1 MGEYDYDDMDYNMN
15 YADHSTDINDTDH
28 YGGFADYEPGLNL
41 HYSMYAQVADKTL
54 EEQQQYEE
62 DPHDLSLKESID
74 QNRNDFNNMIEQEI
88 LAEFYDNLIEDVDEA
103 DQHLEEIKA
112 MVEMEGNEAYQ
123 ELCDHIDSLIEIMM
137 ADN

>member
-1 MGEYDYDDMDYNMN
+1 MDYNMD
-15 YADHSTDINDTDH
+15 YADHSTDIL
-28 YGGFADYEPGLNL
+28 GGFADYEPGLDL

-54 EEQQQYEE
+54 EEQQIYGE

-74 QNRNDFNNMIEQEI
+74 QNRNDFNIMIEQEI
-88 LAEFYDNLIEDVDEA
+88 LAEFSDNLFEDADEVE
-103 DQHLEEIKA
+103 QHLEEIKA

-123 ELCDHIDSLIEIMM
+123 ELCDYIDSLIEIMT